1 MSDNV
6 DLADFGTEK
15 ERDAVCLYYRA
26 SGLYCNGSNNAERL
40 CDEIQRLEIG
50 IYTLRGRNQEIPNE
64 QDRSTTVNE
73 ALEFYRDYKQ
83 SQLENLQLEAG
94 EL

>member
-26 SGLYCNGSNNAERL
+26 SGLYCNGSNIAECL
-40 CDEIQRLEIG
+40 CDEIQRIEIG
-50 IYTLRGRNQEIPNE
+50 IYTLRGGDPGIPNE
-64 QDRSTTVNE
+64 QDRSTNVVE
-73 ALEFYRDYKQ
+73 ALEVYRDYRL